1 MLMSA
6 VISAGRL
13 YGQERKKTVTAARA
27 PEQLVETEGL
37 HIGVRMEGSSAL
49 DSAILTV
56 RQERMTNIKY
66 DVSLKLILSSL
77 FSKKIFRVSFVYSQ
91 MLIC

>member
-56 RQERMTNIKY
+56 SPLIENRQQTEANDKY
-66 DVSLKLILSSL
+66 
-77 FSKKIFRVSFVYSQ
+77 
-91 MLIC
+91 